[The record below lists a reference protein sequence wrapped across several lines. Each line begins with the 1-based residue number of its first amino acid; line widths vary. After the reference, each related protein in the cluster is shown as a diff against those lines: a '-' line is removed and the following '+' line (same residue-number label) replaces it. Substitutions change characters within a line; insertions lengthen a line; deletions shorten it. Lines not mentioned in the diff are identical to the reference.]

1 MSRAQ
6 YTIHVPNQHRRIS
19 LAAHHHLTSG
29 PIRGINAAT
38 VQYGHP
44 HDSLNVIGEE
54 TPELDSHMKQMGA
67 FIGELANEPFINVM
81 KQGKQ
86 LAHWPI
92 HNPNY
97 QPQPVMPPQAF
108 SAPQGAPL
116 PSSGPFDPSG
126 LPMAGAAA

>member
-6 YTIHVPNQHRRIS
+6 YTIHVPNTSRQIAI
-19 LAAHHHLTSG
+19 AAHHYLTSG

-44 HDSLNVIGEE
+44 HDSLNVVGEE
-54 TPELDSHMKQMGA
+54 TPELDSHMKQTGA
-67 FIGELANEPFINVM
+67 FIGELANAPFIDVM

-92 HNPNY
+92 RNPHY
-97 QPQPVMPPQAF
+97 QAQPAMPPQPFAG
-108 SAPQGAPL
+108 PQGAPL
-116 PSSGPFDPSG
+116 PSSGPFGAPG

>member
-1 MSRAQ
+1 MAKAH
-6 YTIHVPNQHRRIS
+6 YTIHVPNQHRRIG
-19 LAAHHHLTSG
+19 LAAHHYLTSA

-54 TPELDSHMKQMGA
+54 TPEMDSHMKQTGA
-67 FIGELANEPFINVM
+67 FIGELANEPFIDVL

-92 HNPNY
+92 HNPHY
-97 QPQPVMPPQAF
+97 LPEPAMAPQPF

-116 PSSGPFDPSG
+116 PSSGPFGAPQ